1 MLMNRWRTIRYYAAG
16 SVLLPIA
23 AVWFWQEELWPSG
36 LLLLWLSAA
45 AAIWIAADRKGLAY
59 RAERA
64 LTATETTAIR
74 MLDHHRHDWMNELQ
88 VLYGYI
94 RMNKPDKTVE
104 CVEKIRER
112 MTAESRIA
120 KLGIPSF
127 VLFVQSFR
135 TVTNAMQLQVDVA
148 DEVNLAELPLNGVKV
163 ADTLTDLINAYRFGI
178 KPGGGDAARLSIKL
192 HRNETALLVELQ
204 YEGELLNA
212 QELYAKCKQRLKK
225 SPLHADRLEPDML
238 TAALRADLSR

>member
-1 MLMNRWRTIRYYAAG
+1 MNRWRTIRYYAAG

-23 AVWFWQEELWPSG
+23 AVWFWREQLWPAG
-36 LLLLWLSAA
+36 ALLLWLTAA
-45 AAIWIAADRKGLAY
+45 AAIWIIADRKEQAL
-59 RAERA
+59 RSERA
-64 LTATETTAIR
+64 QAALETKAIR
-74 MLDHHRHDWMNELQ
+74 MLNHHRHDWMNELQ

-104 CVEKIRER
+104 CLEKIREA

-127 VLFVQSFR
+127 ILFVQSFR

-148 DEVNLAELPLNGVKV
+148 DDVNLAELPLNGEKV
-163 ADTLTDLINAYRFGI
+163 ADTLTDLINAYRFGV
-178 KPGGGDAARLSIKL
+178 KPGGGDAARLTVGL
-192 HRNETALLVELQ
+192 HRNETALLIDLRF
-204 YEGELLNA
+204 EGELLNA
-212 QELYAKCKQRLKK
+212 QELYAKCRQRVKK
-225 SPLHADRLEPDML
+225 SPLYADRLEPDML